1 MTMKMEC
8 KSKTFT
14 FLKIASIQ
22 CLTNSDRKPTLI
34 QCAIQILLHEAAEM
48 LTWPG
53 LSTTSFD

>member
-34 QCAIQILLHEAAEM
+34 RCAI
-48 LTWPG
+48 
-53 LSTTSFD
+53 